1 MQVLGAVFGV
11 DVSKSKLDVARLGDS
26 GARTI
31 GNDIESIDAWLA
43 SLPAG
48 SLVGVESTGR
58 YHQLLLERA
67 QRGAVVIYLLNAK
80 DVWYYAKGLGSRAK
94 TDRLDAQVVA
104 RYLGEHHQRL
114 RPCVLASP
122 HTQAL
127 DRLLRQRA
135 LLVDKRSALRLGLQE
150 CPCKGEVLKALEE
163 GFDRA
168 LQLIDEQLEHWIAQ
182 DAELRAGR
190 ERLRSITGFGA
201 RTSALMANLLNRLD
215 FHSADA
221 LVAYCGLDPRAEDS
235 GKRRGRRRLSKR
247 GNPHL
252 RRALYLAA
260 FAACHSKALKPAYLA
275 LRQRFSSTEA
285 LVILARKLLRAAYA
299 VWKTGQTFDVRKLG
313 LPAQP
318 A

>member
-11 DVSKSKLDVARLGDS
+11 DVSKAKLDVAQLGDL
-26 GARTI
+26 GARSI

-48 SLVGVESTGR
+48 SIVGVESTGR

-67 QRGAVVIYLLNAK
+67 QRGAVLIYVLNAK
-80 DVWYYAKGLGSRAK
+80 DVWYYAKALGSRAK
-94 TDRLDAQVVA
+94 TDRLDAQLVA
-104 RYLGEHHQRL
+104 RYLAEHHQRL
-114 RPCVLASP
+114 RPSVLASA

-127 DRLLRQRA
+127 DKLLRQRA
-135 LLVDKRSALRLGLQE
+135 LLVDKRSALRLGLQD
-150 CPCKGEVLKALEE
+150 CPCKGEVLELLEE
-163 GFDRA
+163 GFERS
-168 LQLIDEQLEHWIAQ
+168 LQLIDKQLEQLIAQ
-182 DAELRAGR
+182 DAELAAGR

-201 RTSALMANLLNRLD
+201 RTSALMANLLSRLHFD
-215 FHSADA
+215 SAEA
-221 LVAYCGLDPRAEDS
+221 LVAYCGLDPRADDS

-260 FAACHSKALKPAYLA
+260 FAGCHSKALKPAYQA

-299 VWKTGQTFDVRKLG
+299 VWKTRQPFDVNKLG
-313 LPAQP
+313 LPARP

>member
-11 DVSKSKLDVARLGDS
+11 DVSKAKLDVAQLGEP

-67 QRGAVVIYLLNAK
+67 LGREVVIYVLNAK
-80 DVWYYAKGLGSRAK
+80 DVWYYAKALGSRAK

-114 RPCVLASP
+114 RPSVLASP

-127 DRLLRQRA
+127 DKLLRQRA
-135 LLVDKRSALRLGLQE
+135 LLVDKRSALKLGLQD

-163 GFDRA
+163 GFERA
-168 LQLIDEQLEHWIAQ
+168 LQLIDQQLEQLIAQ
-182 DAELRAGR
+182 DAQLSAGR
-190 ERLRSITGFGA
+190 ERLRSIIGFGA
-201 RTSALMANLLNRLD
+201 RTSALMANLLSRLH
-215 FHSADA
+215 FASADA
-221 LVAYCGLDPRAEDS
+221 LVAYCGLDPRAQDS
-235 GKRRGRRRLSKR
+235 GSRRGRRRLSKR

-260 FAACHSKALKPAYLA
+260 FAGCHSKALKPAYLA
-275 LRQRFSSTEA
+275 LRQRFSTTES

-299 VWKTGQTFDVRKLG
+299 VWKTGQPFDLSKLG
-313 LPAQP
+313 MPAQL

>member
-1 MQVLGAVFGV
+1 MQVPVCVFGV

-43 SLPAG
+43 CLPAG

-114 RPCVLASP
+114 RPSVLTSP

-127 DRLLRQRA
+127 DKLLRQRA
-135 LLVDKRSALRLGLQE
+135 LLVDKRSALQLGLQD
-150 CPCKGEVLKALEE
+150 CPSQGEVLKVLEE
-163 GFDRA
+163 GFEQA
-168 LQLIDEQLEHWIAQ
+168 LQLIDKKLEQCIAL
-182 DAELRAGR
+182 DAELGAGR
-190 ERLRSITGFGA
+190 ERLRSVTGFGG
-201 RTSALMANLLNRLD
+201 RTSALIANLFSRLH
-215 FHSADA
+215 FASSDA
-221 LVAYCGLDPRAEDS
+221 VVAYCGLDLRADDS

-260 FAACHSKALKPAYLA
+260 FAACHSKALKPAYQA
-275 LRQRFSSTEA
+275 LRQRFSTTES

-299 VWKTGQTFDVRKLG
+299 VWKTGLPFDVNKLG
-313 LPAQP
+313 LPAYP